1 MCLNLATYGLADL
14 VKYILM
20 FFMHER
26 KLIRLPGFDYS
37 ASRYYFFTICVKD
50 HIQSFGLVEDGTL
63 RLSENGIVALEQW
76 RWLKDQYPYSDL
88 IAFVVMP
95 DHVHGIIHID
105 SDYYKNH
112 VKNGDNYNVGNGR
125 DRSLQEHINKYMKIK
140 SLPELIG
147 AYKTTVSKRIH
158 LQGDGNFKW
167 QKSFHDHIVR
177 NQRSLY
183 RIISYI
189 ETNPGKW

>member
-1 MCLNLATYGLADL
+1 MR
-14 VKYILM
+14 
-20 FFMHER
+20 ER
-26 KLIRLPGFDYS
+26 KLIRLPGFDYTV
-37 ASRYYFFTICVKD
+37 SRYYFFTICVKD
-50 HIQSFGLVEDGTL
+50 HIQSFGLVENGTM

-76 RWLKDQYPYSDL
+76 KWLKDQYPYSDL

-105 SDYYKNH
+105 SDYYQNH
-112 VKNGDNYNVGNGR
+112 VGNGGNNNVGNGH
-125 DRSLQEHINKYMKIK
+125 DRSLQEHINKNMKIK

-158 LQGDGNFKW
+158 LQGDDNFKW

-177 NQRSLY
+177 NQRSLC

-189 ETNPGKW
+189 ETNPEKW